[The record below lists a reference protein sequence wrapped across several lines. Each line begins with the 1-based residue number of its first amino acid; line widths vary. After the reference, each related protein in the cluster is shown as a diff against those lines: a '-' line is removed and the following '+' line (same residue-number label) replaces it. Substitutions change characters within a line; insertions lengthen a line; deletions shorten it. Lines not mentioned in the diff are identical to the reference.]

1 MIYILLIACL
11 ALIGFNT
18 YLQLKKRQ
26 QPPKETEP
34 EQPALVPAATVI
46 KQLLQQFNCNYKI
59 RETHDE
65 EEIIEK
71 EVILEL
77 LKCNREQIINDSL
90 KLIDNWWELINA

>member
-46 KQLLQQFNCNYKI
+46 KQLLQQFNQVLVVWQQVL
-59 RETHDE
+59 H
-65 EEIIEK
+65 
-71 EVILEL
+71 LQQL
-77 LKCNREQIINDSL
+77 LQ
-90 KLIDNWWELINA
+90 WE